1 MAQSESIAAPAT
13 PAAAAKG
20 AEANLSAKKAGSPAD
35 ANANVNPHPNAY
47 ARDRGASSPLA
58 STPAPTR
65 PPAPLPVT
73 SAQRAETAPT
83 ASDGALARKPGPA
96 LTLAAPVSEVES
108 KPAEVTAAGADP
120 NASKEVEASSAK
132 AMVGSAKLMRARSF
146 RLNREWAKAIP
157 LYEDFIAENRD
168 SIDLPYALL
177 ELGRTYAQVG
187 ATEAALTR
195 FYMVLDMAV
204 YVDSPSIVQ
213 AREVSY
219 SAQYDI
225 AQIQMELGNYGQAAR
240 LFRGMHKLP
249 LKAEDL
255 ANVYLNC
262 ARALKLSGDKFGAA
276 NEYRSMVELFSDN
289 MVLAEARFELAVL
302 YAELGRRD
310 EALQQVLAFFE
321 RQKNSG
327 IPDEAWRYWQRRAG
341 NQLANMF
348 YSAGNLPEAAELYG
362 KLLQLS
368 SETRW
373 RWPLLYQVGLVA
385 EQMKDLAKAK
395 AVFTELAEAKAEGL
409 PSDVAELP
417 KLAQWRLEHL
427 NWSDRI
433 DTELKSL
440 KPEA

>member
-1 MAQSESIAAPAT
+1 MASE
-13 PAAAAKG
+13 
-20 AEANLSAKKAGSPAD
+20 
-35 ANANVNPHPNAY
+35 
-47 ARDRGASSPLA
+47 
-58 STPAPTR
+58 
-65 PPAPLPVT
+65 
-73 SAQRAETAPT
+73 
-83 ASDGALARKPGPA
+83 GALARKPGPA
-96 LTLAAPVSEVES
+96 LILAAPVSEVES
-108 KPAEVTAAGADP
+108 KPTEVTAAGADT

-395 AVFTELAEAKAEGL
+395 AVFTELAGAKAEGL